1 MSSGLLQGLRVLVV
15 EDEMLVSMLVEDMLM
30 DFGCSVVGPAP
41 DLEEAM
47 ALAVTAEIDAALLD
61 VNLAGK
67 PIFPV
72 ADALKARGVPFAF
85 ASGYGQAGLAEA
97 HRDAPVLQKPFR
109 QADLERALTSLV
121 ATKAA

>member
-1 MSSGLLQGLRVLVV
+1 VVSEALAGKRVLVV
-15 EDEMLVSMLVEDMLM
+15 EDEMLVSMLVEDMLS

-41 DLEEAM
+41 DLDEAM
-47 ALAVTAEIDAALLD
+47 SLASTADIDAALLD

-85 ASGYGQAGLAEA
+85 ASGYGAAGVEGDHAG
-97 HRDAPVLQKPFR
+97 APVLQKPFR
-109 QADLERALTSLV
+109 QSDLERALTGLV
-121 ATKAA
+121 GG